1 MDAEKIL
8 ILNKVKRY
16 VNALKRDRITVER
29 AILFGSF
36 AKGKYRKDSDI
47 DVAIISRDFQGIRFY
62 DRARLVPLRRD
73 IDVRIEP
80 IPFRPEDFNES
91 DPLAAEVIATG
102 EEIML

>member
-8 ILNKVKRY
+8 IIGKVRDYIKE
-16 VNALKRDRITVER
+16 LKKHRIAVDR

-36 AKGKYRKDSDI
+36 AKGNYREDSDI
-47 DVAIISRDFQGIRFY
+47 DIAIVSKDFKGVRFY
-62 DRARLVPLRRD
+62 DREKLVPLRRNID
-73 IDVRIEP
+73 IRIEP

-102 EEIML
+102 EEIKI